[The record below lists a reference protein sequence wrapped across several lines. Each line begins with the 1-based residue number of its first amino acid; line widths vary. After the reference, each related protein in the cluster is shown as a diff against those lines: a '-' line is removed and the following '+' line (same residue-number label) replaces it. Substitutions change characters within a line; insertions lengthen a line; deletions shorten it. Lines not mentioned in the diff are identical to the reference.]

1 MNYTPSTTDNNI
13 SPKKDNRNIIY
24 AVLTAIILCL
34 IIYIF
39 IDKSKDEKNAEILVT
54 TQQTVQNLDSTKNLL
69 QTDFDLVTMQLD
81 TLKQNNSQLE
91 AALSTRSLELT
102 KMKSS
107 INTLLQQKNMSAADL
122 KKAQDLIAEYKGQVN
137 NLLTEVARLKTENK
151 ELTTENL
158 QLTTIKNELT
168 TAKEELTTEN
178 KNLVD
183 KVDVASTLK
192 ASNINI
198 TAIKMRGEK
207 EKETTT
213 AKRADFFRLSFVLD
227 ENRVSTSGKKMI
239 FITIKNPDGT
249 TSQSVGTMNLK
260 EGGTVDY
267 TNKLEVNYEQG
278 KTTPVS
284 FDWKP
289 GTEFV
294 PGDYKIEI
302 YNNGYKIGES
312 IKTLKKGGLF
322 S

>member
-1 MNYTPSTTDNNI
+1 
-13 SPKKDNRNIIY
+13 
-24 AVLTAIILCL
+24 
-34 IIYIF
+34 
-39 IDKSKDEKNAEILVT
+39 
-54 TQQTVQNLDSTKNLL
+54 
-69 QTDFDLVTMQLD
+69 
-81 TLKQNNSQLE
+81 
-91 AALSTRSLELT
+91 
-102 KMKSS
+102 
-107 INTLLQQKNMSAADL
+107 
-122 KKAQDLIAEYKGQVN
+122 
-137 NLLTEVARLKTENK
+137 
-151 ELTTENL
+151 
-158 QLTTIKNELT
+158 
-168 TAKEELTTEN
+168 
-178 KNLVD
+178 
-183 KVDVASTLK
+183 
-192 ASNINI
+192 
-198 TAIKMRGEK
+198 MRGEK

-249 TSQSVGTMNLK
+249 TSQSVGTMNLR